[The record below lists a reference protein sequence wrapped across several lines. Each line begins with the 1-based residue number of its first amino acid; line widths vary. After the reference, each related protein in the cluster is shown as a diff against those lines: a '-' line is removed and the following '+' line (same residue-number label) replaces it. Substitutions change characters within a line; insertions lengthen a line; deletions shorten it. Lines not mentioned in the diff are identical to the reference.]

1 MSARLSL
8 AGTALCVALGALAAG
23 AATLPGAPTTAEQPF
38 VESVSADLN
47 ARFPT
52 PESARA
58 AGYLRYTDEDET
70 GAISYANR
78 QWTSADPKH
87 PSQLWYDVRGRLLG
101 ADFSVPYA
109 ETRPEL
115 FGVDPSRWTKF
126 GAHVHYGLA
135 GPTGTSYG
143 AIGAKAIVKAGG
155 SADHP
160 TAAQLVEAGAAKKAS
175 DVRFVFAFPAIWDL
189 QVWVIPNPSGAFAE
203 TNPEVKPVSAKSSS
217 M

>member
-1 MSARLSL
+1 MIRTLVLSL
-8 AGTALCVALGALAAG
+8 AALFALGPVAASA
-23 AATLPGAPTTAEQPF
+23 AATPPNEPTAAEKPF
-38 VESVSADLN
+38 VDSVTADLV

-58 AGYLRYTDEDET
+58 AGYLRFTDEDES

-87 PSQLWYDVRGRLLG
+87 PSQLWYDVKGRLLG
-101 ADFSVPYA
+101 ADFSVPY
-109 ETRPEL
+109 TDVRPKL
-115 FGVDPSRWTKF
+115 FGVDPARWTKF
-126 GAHVHYGLA
+126 GAHVHYGLI
-135 GPTGTSYG
+135 GPNGTTYG

-160 TAAQLVEAGAAKKAS
+160 TAAQLVAAGVTKKAS

-189 QVWVIPNPSGAFAE
+189 QLWVIPNPSGAFAE
-203 TNPEVKPVSAKSSS
+203 TDPEVKPSNPKSS